1 MGNRSSNSR
10 RKQRDNAYVYS
21 DNRRNDYSSEKN
33 NGSINR
39 RSNQPAQT
47 FNYNSYPNGY
57 GINPTIPQT
66 NSYPK
71 PNTNSSSNIDVFL
84 VDFIS
89 VFLR

>member
-21 DNRRNDYSSEKN
+21 DNRRNDYSAEKN

-39 RSNQPAQT
+39 RSNQPAQP
-47 FNYNSYPNGY
+47 FNYHSYPNGY

-71 PNTNSSSNIDVFL
+71 ANTNPSSNIFC
-84 VDFIS
+84 FS
-89 VFLR
+89 C